1 MLFSLVIL
9 VMKIARNNACSNIPF
24 HARYLDDGAVA
35 GPRSSSFRILTLLQE
50 EGPALCIIIN
60 LPRVKCSADM
70 VLTYFHW
77 ALRNPTSPIW
87 RFLGFPLETRIFLP
101 PLSQKEKN
109 TLRLISDCCNLRR
122 LEFPIRRYSTPC
134 CCDNHCYYTTPCC
147 CDNHCYYTTPC
158 CCDNHCY
165 YMASQRRSR
174 IKATVVAV
182 TVSTLVAVV
191 VTATEVTIVKVVVCI
206 VVAVT
211 VTATGGSSGSQCV
224 IEMKLTLYTQL
235 WDVIGVHT

>member
-70 VLTYFHW
+70 VLKYFHW

-122 LEFPIRRYSTPC
+122 LEFPIRRYSTLC
-134 CCDNHCYYTTPCC
+134 CCDNHCYYTSPCC
-147 CDNHCYYTTPC
+147 CDNY
-158 CCDNHCY
+158 CY
-165 YMASQRRSR
+165 YMAQQRRSR

-224 IEMKLTLYTQL
+224 IEMN
-235 WDVIGVHT
+235 